1 MDLKEFSKLSLH
13 RKAAIVFGEGDF
25 IASIKEY
32 SFLIKLFIVDDTF
45 VEVFYNIHSNDIED
59 IAILEPEERRLSQY
73 SHGIDIQD
81 LFK

>member
-1 MDLKEFSKLSLH
+1 MDVKEFSKLDLH
-13 RKAAIVFGEGDF
+13 GRAAIVFGEGDF
-25 IASIKEY
+25 ISSINEY

-45 VEVFYNIHSNDIED
+45 IEVFYNIHSNEIED
-59 IAILEPEERRLSQY
+59 IAILEPDDRRLNKY

>member
-1 MDLKEFSKLSLH
+1 MDFKAFSKLSLNG
-13 RKAAIVFGEGDF
+13 RAAIVFGEGDYV
-25 IASIKEY
+25 ASIKEY

-45 VEVFYNIHSNDIED
+45 IEVFYNIHSNELED
-59 IAILEPEERRLSQY
+59 IAVLEPDDRRLSAY